1 MKYIYIGKIVN
12 THGIKGEIRILSDF
26 LKKNLIFKKD
36 FDLYIGPNKVK
47 ETINTYRK
55 HKEFDMVTLNG
66 IDNINEV
73 LKYKG
78 LNVYV
83 NREDLKTS
91 GSDYILEDLIDFK
104 IEENKKILGKM
115 KDFMYNNGNILLIV
129 EGEKDFYIPYNDY
142 FIKKVDL
149 DKKIIFTENAKDL
162 IL

>member
-55 HKEFDMVTLNG
+55 HKEFDMITLNG

-91 GSDYILEDLIDFK
+91 GSDYILEDLMDFK
-104 IEENKKILGKM
+104 IEENQKILGKM